1 MTEREVEKLL
11 VEGIRKIGGRAY
23 KWVSPGNAG
32 VPDRIVVLPGGRIIF
47 IELKTDTGKLTELQK
62 VQIGRLERMGA
73 DARVLKGPEA
83 VKGFLKEMEEV
94 MPNDIQATCI
104 PAALYRSDPED

>member
-1 MTEREVEKLL
+1 MNEREVEKIL

-62 VQIGRLERMGA
+62 VQIGRLGRMGA

-94 MPNDIQATCI
+94 KTDGIQAARI
-104 PAALYRSDPED
+104 PAALH

>member
-1 MTEREVEKLL
+1 MTEREVEKIL

-62 VQIGRLERMGA
+62 VQIGRLGRMGA

-94 MPNDIQATCI
+94 KIDGI
-104 PAALYRSDPED
+104 PAARIPTALH

>member
-1 MTEREVEKLL
+1 MNEREVEKIL

-32 VPDRIVVLPGGRIIF
+32 VPDRIAVLPGGRIIF

-62 VQIGRLERMGA
+62 VQIGRLEHMGA

-94 MPNDIQATCI
+94 KTDGI
-104 PAALYRSDPED
+104 PAACIPTALH